1 MGECPDM
8 GIWVK
13 APISL
18 NFLQKF
24 VWVSFEN
31 TFIDRYQVRIYP
43 KPYNPLKPIEYLY
56 FNIYNHCYQRS
67 SHSGEFLARFQ
78 AMYLFSLSVAGW
90 ILLMQTVYLRM
101 IEHSWFSSRPGAM
114 TFAVTIYLLTAA
126 ISHRIFIIKEQDQ
139 KIFGKYEES
148 WNNSP
153 YKKRDLMIS
162 LFIMVVPYILLVSIA
177 TFFPRES

>member
-1 MGECPDM
+1 MGKSPL
-8 GIWVK
+8 K
-13 APISL
+13 Y
-18 NFLQKF
+18 NFPGKF
-24 VWVSFEN
+24 VWVSSKN

-67 SHSGEFLARFQ
+67 AHSGEFLARFQ
-78 AMYLFSLSVAGW
+78 AMYLFSLSVGGW

-101 IEHSWFSSRPGAM
+101 IDHSWFSSRSGAM
-114 TFAVTIYLLTAA
+114 MFAITIYLLTAM
-126 ISHRIFIIKEQDQ
+126 ISHRVFIINERDQ

-148 WNNSP
+148 WNSNP
-153 YKKRDLMIS
+153 NKKRDLMIS
-162 LFIMVVPYILLVSIA
+162 LFIMVVPYILLVSLA